1 MFKSF
6 TFVTCLCSLSFTVA
20 ASAAEPVKLEG
31 HYAQG
36 GTVRGWVEPGSS
48 ASLDGRALRIGKDGS
63 FIFGFDRD
71 HGASSTLRVVHAD
84 GEVEVR
90 KFDIESREYNI
101 ERIDGL
107 PPAKV
112 SPRTQAQIN
121 HILRD
126 QKMKRDSRKSPSQ
139 DIHFTETFM
148 WPLTGRLSGFYGSQ
162 RILNGEPKRP
172 HYGVDVAA
180 PQDTNFYAPAGGVVT
195 LASDDMY
202 FEGGLIFL
210 DHGLGYTSGFLHMT
224 RVDVKPGDVVKKGDL
239 LGGVGA
245 AGRATGPH
253 LDWRIT
259 WMGKQLDPTF
269 LVPPMDEAMATWEA
283 DLAAARGGLNTID
296 EGTPEWTEEEA
307 EAMAAEVLGEDEPS
321 QTAPAGN

>member
-1 MFKSF
+1 MFKVFSLTAFVCSVSF
-6 TFVTCLCSLSFTVA
+6 
-20 ASAAEPVKLEG
+20 ASSVGAAEPVKLDG

-48 ASLDGRALRIGKDGS
+48 VALDGRALRIAKDGS

-71 HGASSTLRVVHAD
+71 HGSRSTLRVVHAD
-84 GEVEVR
+84 GEVETR
-90 KFDIESREYNI
+90 TFDIESREYNI

-107 PPAKV
+107 PPSKV
-112 SPRTQAQIN
+112 TPRTQAQIN

-139 DIHFTETFM
+139 DIYFNEDFV

-180 PQDTNFYAPAGGVVT
+180 PEGTNFYAPAGGVVT

-224 RVDVKPGDVVKKGDL
+224 RVDVKPGDVVKQGDL

-269 LVPPMDEAMATWEA
+269 LVPPMEEAI
-283 DLAAARGGLNTID
+283 AARDAVNTID

-307 EAMAAEVLGEDEPS
+307 EAMAAEALGGGETS
-321 QTAPAGN
+321 QTAPADN